1 MFYFKFTRPV
11 FLVAA
16 LSSYVLSAT
25 LAEEPQPPAQVAPVI
40 AEGLVTPETEVDL
53 ASPSEGLFME
63 VVVKEGAFL
72 EKGAPIAR
80 LNDEE
85 VEIQLRLAELQSR
98 QSDQDYESTKRLFE
112 QNAASRDDMN
122 RAMLMAKRAAAECD
136 LLKIRL
142 RDRTITSPVAGYVIR
157 ILKDPGESVQRLEKV
172 AEIVSL
178 QRKSIIVYLD
188 AASFGKL
195 RQGMKAEID
204 SSISGLADL
213 SGAVEIIDP
222 ILDAGGTSY
231 RIKILVEDPQ
241 NLLSAGTRV
250 PVKILPQ

>member
-1 MFYFKFTRPV
+1 MFYSKLTRP
-11 FLVAA
+11 LVLIVCFPFA
-16 LSSYVLSAT
+16 LSVC
-25 LAEEPQPPAQVAPVI
+25 LAEEPSSPSQGVPII

-53 ASPSEGLFME
+53 ASPSEGLLME
-63 VVVKEGAFL
+63 VVAKEGAFL

-112 QNAASRDDMN
+112 QNAASRDDLN
-122 RAMLMAKRAAAECD
+122 RAMLMAKRSAAEFD

-142 RDRTITSPVAGYVIR
+142 RDRSITSPIAGYLIR

-178 QRKSIIVYLD
+178 QRKSIVVYLD
-188 AASFGKL
+188 ASSFGKL
-195 RQGMKAEID
+195 RPGMKVDIAPANA
-204 SSISGLADL
+204 GGTDL
-213 SGAVEIIDP
+213 SGKIEIIDP
-222 ILDAGGTSY
+222 ILDAGGTSF
-231 RIKILVEDPQ
+231 RIKIFVEDPK
-241 NLLSAGTRV
+241 NLMSAGTRV

>member
-11 FLVAA
+11 FLVAV

-80 LNDEE
+80 LNNEE

-157 ILKDPGESVQRLEKV
+157 ILKDPGDLPPYLVMGG
-172 AEIVSL
+172 
-178 QRKSIIVYLD
+178 LD